1 MHRCFWTRT
10 VPRSFCKVGAYGTH
24 RHLRRQTAHAAGDLG
39 AAYPIGGGRRDH
51 RDHTGDNADLH
62 GLSPCG
68 CKGTVCIPRLRRYP
82 PARRWRKR
90 LYGAGCRYILHRS
103 FHTSEIWN
111 DLCHA
116 DPDVCKRR
124 AHHPRSQ
131 AICPR
136 VGRSPDLLQFTGSA
150 CGGAV
155 YLARAGRRAES
166 EADQG
171 L

>member
-116 DPDVCKRR
+116 DADDIGIDFRYISANQQTCCRLSHYFVGNFRLIKRLR
-124 AHHPRSQ
+124 
-131 AICPR
+131 
-136 VGRSPDLLQFTGSA
+136 LFL
-150 CGGAV
+150 
-155 YLARAGRRAES
+155 
-166 EADQG
+166 
-171 L
+171 